1 MGGLAAVFVV
11 EGINKSNQL
20 KGIAITIIVALVAGY
35 ITGKILSA
43 FGRKALVYADS
54 DEFADAEA

>member
-1 MGGLAAVFVV
+1 
-11 EGINKSNQL
+11 
-20 KGIAITIIVALVAGY
+20 VALVAGY

-43 FGRKALVYADS
+43 FGRKAQVYADF